1 MGQRAKCWP
10 WGGIPDDN
18 LMNGSRVFAY
28 GFRNSFGTA
37 FDPRIA
43 DLDALLHPSGQML
56 SLESSELL
64 RAGGMMVA
72 WMSRIGSDK
81 TW

>member
-1 MGQRAKCWP
+1 VLA
-10 WGGIPDDN
+10 WGGIPDGN
-18 LMNGSRVFAY
+18 PRTGPACSAY

-37 FDPRIA
+37 FDRRIA